1 MTWSSGTEK
10 SRGKLSVRR
19 NGLVVGA
26 VFAVLLLVAGI
37 SLHAAWE
44 PIPFAEAAQPDPSP
58 QPKTPPDPPKTPP
71 APPKAPPSPTPPPNP
86 QASSRPGDGTL
97 MNAGGPGTGPIPLM
111 PGGECPVEFPVQS
124 GGACYR

>member
-1 MTWSSGTEK
+1 MS
-10 SRGKLSVRR
+10 R
-19 NGLVVGA
+19 NGLALGA

-44 PIPFAEAAQPDPSP
+44 PIPFAEAAQPNPSP
-58 QPKTPPDPPKTPP
+58 QPKIPPDPPNTPPTPPKTPP
-71 APPKAPPSPTPPPNP
+71 AAPKSTPSPTPPPNA
-86 QASSRPGDGTL
+86 QSSSRPGDGTL
-97 MNAGGPGTGPIPLM
+97 MNAGGPATGPIPLM